1 MRASRCTR
9 CSSPSPTT
17 EKRTDLDQS
26 ARPDRRP
33 PSVAARQPPPAAQG
47 ERSRS
52 APFTPSGSF
61 PRRRGKR
68 RRPPQSLA
76 RQLSPL
82 RRGSEI
88 PSPAERDRARPSGR
102 ARVAEGLPS
111 ITSPA
116 SGGSG
121 AHNPSPAAAGEGG
134 RRPEGGAFGI
144 AARIRL
150 DRSAHPLHPSGELP
164 PQAGEAKQ
172 KRPLGR
178 CATAPPAAQGERN
191 QSLPPRSGIER
202 GPQAGRGWPK
212 ASIQSLPPH
221 RRGKVAG
228 GRKGA
233 LLASPRGCASTAALV
248 PFTPPGS
255 FPRKR
260 GKRRRPLSRCATA
273 PPAAQGERNPFGVVA
288 GGGVRAW
295 RWRTTSPRG
304 RRRHRP
310 CLRAAS
316 GRRGS
321 PRRRRGG
328 RAMR

>member
-134 RRPEGGAFGI
+134 RRPEGGAFRI
-144 AARIRL
+144 TARIRL
-150 DRSAHPLHPSGELP
+150 DRSAHPLNPSGELP

-172 KRPLGR
+172 K
-178 CATAPPAAQGERN
+178 APSVAARQ
-191 QSLPPRSGIER
+191 LPPLRRGSGINPFPREAGSSAALR
-202 GPQAGRGWPK
+202 PGEGGRRPPFNPFPRTGGGRWPEAGRGRFWHHRADAPRPRRLSPSPLRG
-212 ASIQSLPPH
+212 ASPASGGSEDAPSVAARQLPP
-221 RRGKVAG
+221 
-228 GRKGA
+228 
-233 LLASPRGCASTAALV
+233 L
-248 PFTPPGS
+248 
-255 FPRKR
+255 
-260 GKRRRPLSRCATA
+260 
-273 PPAAQGERNPFGVVA
+273 
-288 GGGVRAW
+288 
-295 RWRTTSPRG
+295 
-304 RRRHRP
+304 
-310 CLRAAS
+310 
-316 GRRGS
+316 RRGS
-321 PRRRRGG
+321 EIRSG
-328 RAMR
+328 